1 MKKTAILSIVL
12 CLCMVL
18 SLVMPGVSAFAS
30 ANEAF
35 PGADSSAEVAP
46 GGDSEVAPGGD
57 SEVAPGGDSEVAP
70 GGDSDAAPGGDSE
83 VAPGGDSEAA
93 PGGDAETPDTPDT
106 PAEKVTLHITSWE
119 ECTFE
124 TEKSKVAV
132 DQDNLN
138 AADWALIIYTSNY
151 KGACITGNGWGCAI
165 VVKDNKVVRVYD
177 GTSGKYHDEVNPNG
191 ITGADCTSAGYA
203 QEAFD
208 SRKDGEIVIIAPNTG
223 ANNNQPG
230 SRWYLTRYGKGIGSV
245 VTLTGVTFPE
255 PEKPTEPEQPDV
267 PGNDNTGSLK
277 VFITDNN
284 AWADLATFTA
294 PQDGT
299 YTFTIAAG
307 MGAYSKEDYDAWK
320 PAYCDP
326 NMGET
331 NGCTFSVTLK
341 KGETFEFYVMN
352 PTKNVEVE
360 IPWTAEFAGSSD
372 SDAVTSGTIKV
383 YITDNNAWADLA
395 TFTAPQD
402 GTYTFTIAAG
412 MGAYGK
418 KDYDAWKPAYCDPN
432 MGETNGCTFSV
443 TLKKGETFEFY
454 VMNPTKNVEVEIPWT
469 AEFAGSS
476 DSDAVTSGTIK
487 VYITDN
493 NAWADLATF
502 TAPQDGT
509 YTFTIA
515 AGMGAYGKK
524 DYDAW
529 KPAYC
534 DPNMGETNGC
544 TFSVTL
550 KKGETFEFYVMNPT
564 KNVEVEI
571 PWTCEP
577 AGEQPK
583 ENIAVLGENSIVIEN
598 GTEGAE
604 YTFVVDKAGDYTFA
618 SNDLM
623 VQILN
628 ANGMMVGQG
637 KAYLEPGTYTLKCGA
652 IGGAVGTFQM
662 NITVVYPKVTA
673 QLGENFITVE
683 EGTEGTEVEF
693 VVDKAGSYTFAGDMK
708 VTVYNADGMYMG
720 MGIMNLEPGTY
731 ILRCAPVGGAAGTY
745 KLKITT
751 DAYDAPKVQIG
762 ENTITIENADNG
774 IEATLEVTEA
784 GYYQFSTTTEGV
796 YVRVIVKDAN
806 GDQVFVNEGDLEAG
820 TYTLTIVFT
829 NDDAECQ
836 AGEFNLTVAAKVELQ
851 GDVIEKLPTTIT
863 GTSGDNLYY
872 NYTATDDVIIDIII
886 VSGDPLITLNFDDII
901 CEDLENGKRVTLKA
915 GQSVIINPWNA
926 SMDFEIAVSIY
937 DPETEIGGTQNPEA
951 LDNTKTELTL
961 TGDANGYNFTWTAGK
976 DGKVTFTLADTETL
990 EGKQITVNGTALTL
1004 EAKTVT
1010 IDVTA
1015 GDVIAIVCTAEGTT
1029 VAMNVAFEEK
1039 TVEPDPTQPTTP
1051 PTTAPGTEP
1060 TQPTTGSGATE
1071 PNNNSTVIIV
1081 VIVIVVIAAAVVAVV
1096 IFKKKK

>member
-70 GGDSDAAPGGDSE
+70 GGDSEVAPGGDSE
-83 VAPGGDSEAA
+83 VAPGGDSEVA

-277 VFITDNN
+277 VF
-284 AWADLATFTA
+284 
-294 PQDGT
+294 
-299 YTFTIAAG
+299 
-307 MGAYSKEDYDAWK
+307 
-320 PAYCDP
+320 
-326 NMGET
+326 
-331 NGCTFSVTLK
+331 
-341 KGETFEFYVMN
+341 
-352 PTKNVEVE
+352 
-360 IPWTAEFAGSSD
+360 
-372 SDAVTSGTIKV
+372 
-383 YITDNNAWADLA
+383 
-395 TFTAPQD
+395 
-402 GTYTFTIAAG
+402 
-412 MGAYGK
+412 
-418 KDYDAWKPAYCDPN
+418 
-432 MGETNGCTFSV
+432 
-443 TLKKGETFEFY
+443 
-454 VMNPTKNVEVEIPWT
+454 
-469 AEFAGSS
+469 
-476 DSDAVTSGTIK
+476 
-487 VYITDN
+487 ITDN

>member
-70 GGDSDAAPGGDSE
+70 GGDSE
-83 VAPGGDSEAA
+83 VA

-307 MGAYSKEDYDAWK
+307 MGAYSKE
-320 PAYCDP
+320 
-326 NMGET
+326 
-331 NGCTFSVTLK
+331 
-341 KGETFEFYVMN
+341 
-352 PTKNVEVE
+352 
-360 IPWTAEFAGSSD
+360 
-372 SDAVTSGTIKV
+372 
-383 YITDNNAWADLA
+383 
-395 TFTAPQD
+395 
-402 GTYTFTIAAG
+402 
-412 MGAYGK
+412 
-418 KDYDAWKPAYCDPN
+418 DYDAWKPAYCDPN